1 MGLCGE
7 WGGGDEWGLTGR
19 GWCVRGGEWWVKGG
33 EWRGELRG
41 VWEVELV
48 GGRRWLGGGKEWW
61 VRSGGVGLGVWRC
74 LQCKYFFISVANP
87 DLSRTELFVLI
98 QILYTSDPDSAIGFN
113 L

>member
-1 MGLCGE
+1 MTIWVCVVS
-7 WGGGDEWGLTGR
+7 GGDEWGLTGR

-33 EWRGELRG
+33 EWRGKLRG

-74 LQCKYFFISVANP
+74 LQCKYFF
-87 DLSRTELFVLI
+87 
-98 QILYTSDPDSAIGFN
+98 Y
-113 L
+113 